1 VFLHREDGVACSPGR
16 VVVSLCGIGGFGELL
31 AWVAGG
37 SQRFCVHEPWWIQ
50 DNPGGFRTGSAVLCT
65 EFLLLG
71 EREEKEKGNEK
82 TLSLAIWHSSQ
93 QPQCLGFW
101 GFLCY
106 KKLIGRLVIVH

>member
-1 VFLHREDGVACSPGR
+1 M
-16 VVVSLCGIGGFGELL
+16 
-31 AWVAGG
+31 
-37 SQRFCVHEPWWIQ
+37 
-50 DNPGGFRTGSAVLCT
+50 
-65 EFLLLG
+65 FLLFV